1 MSLSSSLSEA
11 EIRRALRGC
20 VSVESTADGL
30 IPWRLRHQDRAL
42 IHPDL
47 LKRVVCTSG
56 VRLHFRT
63 RASGIRLSVT
73 PEVTVPFFA
82 KGEALFD
89 LFIDGSCARTVT
101 VTEEGR
107 QDVVFSDLPDGEK
120 EIEIY
125 FPQQLSTTIHTVEL
139 TGDAALLPTPDQ
151 PLWITHGS
159 SITHC
164 RGAASPAFTWP
175 AIVAREQGWNH
186 WNMGYG
192 GECRFDQIVARTI
205 RDMAADRISLCLGI
219 NTAVGS
225 YSARTWRPAVEGFLM
240 TVRDGHPET
249 PLLIISPI
257 LSPPRETQEE
267 PPCTLALQTMR
278 RELTEIVATFQ
289 SAGDRHLHYLC
300 GLEIIGPGDEATMP
314 DELHPDADGIKLMA
328 RRFLD
333 RAPGEWIGRAGRCGD
348 R

>member
-1 MSLSSSLSEA
+1 MSLFSPLSEA

-20 VSVESTADGL
+20 ISVESTNDGL
-30 IPWRLRHQDRAL
+30 IPWRLRWQDRAL

-47 LKRVVCTSG
+47 LKRVVCTAG
-56 VRLHFRT
+56 VRLHLRT
-63 RASGIRLSVT
+63 RASGVRLTVT
-73 PEVTVPFFA
+73 PEVTIPFFA

-89 LFIDGSCARTVT
+89 LLIDGRCAGTMT
-101 VTEEGR
+101 IAETGR
-107 QDVVFSDLPDGEK
+107 QEVVFSDLPEGEK

-125 FPQQLSTTIHTVEL
+125 FPQQLAL
-139 TGDAALLPTPDQ
+139 TLHAVALAGDAALLPAPAQ

-164 RGAASPAFTWP
+164 RGAASPAHTWP
-175 AIVAREQGWNH
+175 AIVARDQGWDH

-205 RDMAADRISLCLGI
+205 RDMPADRISLCLGI
-219 NTAVGS
+219 NTAIGS
-225 YSARTWRPAVEGFLM
+225 YTLRTWRPAVEGFLM
-240 TVRDGHPET
+240 TLRDGHPET

-257 LSPPRETQEE
+257 LSSPRETLEE
-267 PPCTLALQTMR
+267 PPCTIALQTMR
-278 RELTEIVATFQ
+278 RELAEIVATLQ
-289 SAGDRHLHYLC
+289 AAGDRHLYLLN

-333 RAPGEWIGRAGRCGD
+333 RMPAAWAGEV
-348 R
+348 